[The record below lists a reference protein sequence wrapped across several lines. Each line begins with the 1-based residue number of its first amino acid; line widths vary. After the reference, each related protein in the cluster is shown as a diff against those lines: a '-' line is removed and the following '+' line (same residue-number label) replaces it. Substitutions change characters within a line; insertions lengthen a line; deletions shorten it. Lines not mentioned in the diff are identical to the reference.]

1 MLQRLRARIVPNPE
15 RFPLR
20 LPFGPLTAV
29 SARAG
34 RCERRDRKSHLFDAA
49 PEDFGSSR
57 AFIATAALAVG
68 LLTGF
73 AGGYVTSQRNQ
84 ATTSPD
90 SSRTRQ
96 DGQPVAQPAAEE
108 PAQTYTETPVADAPD
123 EVVAPAVA
131 EVEVE
136 TTPAPA
142 VLAAAPRRT
151 APRRVPSSGTGA
163 IVVFSRPS
171 GANVF
176 LDERLVGS
184 TPLSLGEVAAGRH
197 GVRIALPEHRAW
209 ATSVTV
215 TPGSS
220 LRVAASLE
228 R

>member
-1 MLQRLRARIVPNPE
+1 
-15 RFPLR
+15 
-20 LPFGPLTAV
+20 
-29 SARAG
+29 
-34 RCERRDRKSHLFDAA
+34 LFDAA
-49 PEDFGSSR
+49 PDEFGSSR

-84 ATTSPD
+84 DVVSPGSKPEQD
-90 SSRTRQ
+90 SR
-96 DGQPVAQPAAEE
+96 PAQPAPEE
-108 PAQTYTETPVADAPD
+108 PAQTYTETPI
-123 EVVAPAVA
+123 A
-131 EVEVE
+131 EVPATAEVG
-136 TTPAPA
+136 TPALA
-142 VLAAAPRRT
+142 TAQVVSSRETRVLAAAPRRST
-151 APRRVPSSGTGA
+151 PQPLLSNRTGA

-171 GANVF
+171 GAEVF

-184 TPLSLGEVAAGRH
+184 TPLSLDEVAAGTH

-209 ATSVTV
+209 VTSVNV